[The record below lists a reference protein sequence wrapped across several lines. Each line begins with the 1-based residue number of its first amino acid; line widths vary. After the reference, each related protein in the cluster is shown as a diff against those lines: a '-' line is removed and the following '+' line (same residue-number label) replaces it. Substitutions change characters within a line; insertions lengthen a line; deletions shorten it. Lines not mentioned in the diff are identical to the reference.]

1 MRLLDLKRQIA
12 AMKRGTIMVLCCSR
26 SVAVFALPLLTAAC
40 IGAEID
46 EQAEELVGEAESEL
60 VANNGYLWNGLT
72 PNGLTPNG
80 LTPNGLTPNALNPTA
95 LNPTALATIKS
106 PGTNGALARELMR
119 YIVSCSLRPDQTFA
133 FSWTDSSGVAHPE
146 LYRGDLGYAHWWATS
161 PISNDTYV
169 QHQISACIA
178 ARVNWYGVSVNI
190 SLRNNELTSTWA
202 ERAAYPVRE
211 GAFWGNLF
219 AATPYLGACYDSVG
233 YVRARQVQRD
243 CAAGHV
249 ETDPTTGEV
258 TWQQCGS
265 MVIWGS
271 CNQLCNGV
279 DTNAGFF
286 RGCIT
291 NYFVSPYVR
300 TDQVVTTFLTPAP

>member
-1 MRLLDLKRQIA
+1 
-12 AMKRGTIMVLCCSR
+12 MVLCCAR

-60 VANNGYLWNGLT
+60 MTENGLFPNALFPNALF
-72 PNGLTPNG
+72 PNGLFPNG
-80 LTPNGLTPNALNPTA
+80 LNPSWLIPRKLTPSGPSGLTTS
-95 LNPTALATIKS
+95 ALAAIQD
-106 PGTNGALARELMR
+106 PGTTGTLSRDLLR
-119 YIVSCSLRPDQTFA
+119 YIVSCSLRPDQTFS

-146 LYRGDLGYAHWWATS
+146 VYRGDLGYAHWWATS
-161 PISNDTYV
+161 PIGNDTYV

-178 ARVNWYGVSVNI
+178 ARVNWYGVSVSV
-190 SLRNNELTSTWA
+190 SLRNNEMASTAA

-219 AATPYLGACYDSVG
+219 AATPYVGACYDSVG
-233 YVRARQVQRD
+233 YVRARQVKRD

-249 ETDPTTGEV
+249 ETNPTTGEV
-258 TWQQCGS
+258 TWQPCGS

-271 CNQLCNGV
+271 CNALCNGT
-279 DTNAGFF
+279 DATAGYF
-286 RGCIT
+286 RGCVT
-291 NYFVSPYVR
+291 NYPVNPYVR
-300 TDQVVTTFLTPAP
+300 TDQVVTTFLTAGP